1 MSNIVNENQNNTG
14 SVILNLEKI
23 STEYNNVLTQYNQAR
38 SNYINYLNTKS
49 EAVDASGSS
58 VDASGSSVDASG
70 NSVDASGNN
79 INQYLVLTNTFY
91 GQSTLTNPIQTNNI
105 DSCKNQCSANSSC
118 TGANF
123 LQGSTCLLMKDT
135 NGELSPK
142 QESSAIVPPEVYYL
156 TTLKQLNVQLM
167 NLNDK
172 LTKQINKGQPIFEKQ
187 TEERAK
193 QSEALD
199 KNYKSLISE
208 REKIETQLKQFDD
221 VNEAQINSTLIVDKN
236 YAIYKYLIGAFIII
250 VLIIMSLP
258 TNVSNQ
264 ITEQLP
270 QMPQMPQ
277 IPNQIGGKLVDNE
290 YKNLIGGGVILI
302 VFIIYFYY

>member
-49 EAVDASGSS
+49 EAVDT
-58 VDASGSSVDASG
+58 SGSSVDASG
-70 NSVDASGNN
+70 NNL
-79 INQYLVLTNTFY
+79 NQYLVLTNTFY

-105 DSCKNQCSANSSC
+105 DSCKNECSANSSC

-123 LQGSTCLLMKDT
+123 LQGSTCLLMKDV

-199 KNYKSLISE
+199 KNYESLMSE

-264 ITEQLP
+264 ITQ
-270 QMPQMPQ
+270 QMPQ

-290 YKNLIGGGVILI
+290 YKNLIVGGVILI

>member
-49 EAVDASGSS
+49 EAVDVSGSS

-70 NSVDASGNN
+70 NNL
-79 INQYLVLTNTFY
+79 NQYLVLTNTFY

-105 DSCKNQCSANSSC
+105 DSCKNECSANSSC

-123 LQGSTCLLMKDT
+123 LQGSTCLLMKDV

-167 NLNDK
+167 NLNYK
-172 LTKQINKGQPIFEKQ
+172 LTKKKNKGQPIFEKQ

-193 QSEALD
+193 QSEVLD
-199 KNYKSLISE
+199 KYYESLLSE
-208 REKIETQLKQFDD
+208 R
-221 VNEAQINSTLIVDKN
+221 
-236 YAIYKYLIGAFIII
+236 
-250 VLIIMSLP
+250 
-258 TNVSNQ
+258 
-264 ITEQLP
+264 
-270 QMPQMPQ
+270 
-277 IPNQIGGKLVDNE
+277 
-290 YKNLIGGGVILI
+290 
-302 VFIIYFYY
+302 

>member
-58 VDASGSSVDASG
+58 VDASG
-70 NSVDASGNN
+70 NN
-79 INQYLVLTNTFY
+79 LNQYLVLTNTFY

-123 LQGSTCLLMKDT
+123 LQGSTCLLMKDV

-142 QESSAIVPPEVYYL
+142 QESIAIVPPEVYYL

-199 KNYKSLISE
+199 KNYKSLMSE

-270 QMPQMPQ
+270 QMPQ

>member
-49 EAVDASGSS
+49 ETVDASGSS
-58 VDASGSSVDASG
+58 L
-70 NSVDASGNN
+70 DASGNN
-79 INQYLVLTNTFY
+79 LNQYLVLTNTFY

-105 DSCKNQCSANSSC
+105 DICKNKCSANSSC

-123 LQGSTCLLMKDT
+123 LQGSTCLLMKDV

-208 REKIETQLKQFDD
+208 REKIEKQLKQFDD

-270 QMPQMPQ
+270 QMPQ

-290 YKNLIGGGVILI
+290 YKNLIVGGVILI

>member
-49 EAVDASGSS
+49 EAVDASGS
-58 VDASGSSVDASG
+58 
-70 NSVDASGNN
+70 SVDASGNN

-199 KNYKSLISE
+199 KNYKSLMSE

-270 QMPQMPQ
+270 QMPQ

>member
-49 EAVDASGSS
+49 EALDT
-58 VDASGSSVDASG
+58 SGSSVDASG
-70 NSVDASGNN
+70 NNL
-79 INQYLVLTNTFY
+79 NQYLVLTNTFY
-91 GQSTLTNPIQTNNI
+91 GQTTLTNPIQTNNI
-105 DSCKNQCSANSSC
+105 ATCKNKCSANSSC

-123 LQGSTCLLMKDT
+123 LQGSTCLLMKDV

-199 KNYKSLISE
+199 KNYESLMSE

-258 TNVSNQ
+258 ANVSNQ
-264 ITEQLP
+264 ITEQL
-270 QMPQMPQ
+270 PQMPQ

-290 YKNLIGGGVILI
+290 YKNLIVGGVILI

>member
-58 VDASGSSVDASG
+58 VDASG
-70 NSVDASGNN
+70 NN
-79 INQYLVLTNTFY
+79 LNQYLVLTNTFY

-156 TTLKQLNVQLM
+156 TTLKQLNIQLM

-199 KNYKSLISE
+199 KNYKSLMSE

-270 QMPQMPQ
+270 QMPQ

>member
-49 EAVDASGSS
+49 EAQDASGSS
-58 VDASGSSVDASG
+58 VDT
-70 NSVDASGNN
+70 SGNN
-79 INQYLVLTNTFY
+79 PNQYLVLTNTFY

-105 DSCKNQCSANSSC
+105 ATCKNKCSANSSC

-199 KNYKSLISE
+199 KNYESLMSE
-208 REKIETQLKQFDD
+208 REKIEAQLKQFDD

-236 YAIYKYLIGAFIII
+236 YAIYKYLIWAFIII

-270 QMPQMPQ
+270 Q
-277 IPNQIGGKLVDNE
+277 IPNQIGGKLIDNE
-290 YKNLIGGGVILI
+290 YKNIIGGSVILI

>member
-1 MSNIVNENQNNTG
+1 
-14 SVILNLEKI
+14 
-23 STEYNNVLTQYNQAR
+23 
-38 SNYINYLNTKS
+38 
-49 EAVDASGSS
+49 
-58 VDASGSSVDASG
+58 
-70 NSVDASGNN
+70 
-79 INQYLVLTNTFY
+79 
-91 GQSTLTNPIQTNNI
+91 
-105 DSCKNQCSANSSC
+105 
-118 TGANF
+118 
-123 LQGSTCLLMKDT
+123 MKDV

-187 TEERAK
+187 TEERSK

-199 KNYKSLISE
+199 KNYESLISE

-270 QMPQMPQ
+270 QMPQ

-290 YKNLIGGGVILI
+290 YKNLIVGGVILI